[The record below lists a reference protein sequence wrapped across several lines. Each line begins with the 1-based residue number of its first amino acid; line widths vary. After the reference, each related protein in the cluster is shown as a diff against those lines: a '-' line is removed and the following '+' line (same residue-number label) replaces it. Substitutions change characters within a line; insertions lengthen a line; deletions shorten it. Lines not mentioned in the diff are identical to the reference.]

1 MPTLVQFIHFT
12 RAPVALV
19 LKDKKQIKSYLS
31 NPSTPYTNTNMHFNG
46 ALLASVATFSS
57 MAPLANAH
65 GYFTKPE
72 GRQPGTAFQDA
83 CGMQAY
89 YNMKGSMN
97 GNIQGLQ
104 QVVANQDDYNPDE
117 CHLWKC
123 KGMKYA
129 DNKDNV
135 QSYTPGQSVDL
146 TFTIVAPH
154 TGHANVSI
162 IDTSSPNGKVI
173 AKNLKKWDTYAST
186 SSPIQDS
193 QQDFSVKMP
202 TNLGDQC
209 AEEGKC
215 AIQMY
220 WDAPD
225 IDQTYESCIDFTLSS
240 SNSKREAEAEDFSRP
255 HPRDFSPRAA
265 AEE

>member
-1 MPTLVQFIHFT
+1 
-12 RAPVALV
+12 
-19 LKDKKQIKSYLS
+19 
-31 NPSTPYTNTNMHFNG
+31 MHFNG

-89 YNMKGSMN
+89 YNMKGSIN

-104 QVVANQDDYNPDE
+104 QVVSNQDDYNPDE

-135 QSYTPGQSVDL
+135 QTYTPGQSVDL

-193 QQDFSVKMP
+193 QQNFSVKMP

-209 AEEGKC
+209 AEAGQC

-225 IDQTYESCIDFTLSS
+225 IDQTYESCIDFTLGS